1 MPPMYVLATDI
12 SPMRTTCAL
21 KVRCIRTYE
30 VKERRSTEVV
40 KCRECV
46 FHDSEGN
53 VLHAHIPRE
62 HVVKFQN
69 QFVEGKYK
77 NLNFPRHMFRLRSFK
92 SLKESEKIDD
102 KELIDVIGRIVE
114 IYFPIEKIV
123 GGRPSRLIDFLIE
136 DERLSFGF
144 YSVIYFYNCNGDE
157 MKCTVWDDH
166 VDKVDSWVKS
176 GYNAGETK
184 LSSSY
189 DATQLFINEPI
200 PEIIEFRDR
209 ICGEKTPMRSICSIS
224 SMSAA
229 NTFDTFNTGSMIM
242 TTISEV
248 YEKKQY
254 GDYWV
259 VAKIVGIE
267 GALDWCYNSCKTQGC
282 SKKLTLNTK
291 GLYDSYKCN
300 KTWAEGILR
309 YRIKVRVVDRNGN
322 APFLL
327 WDREC
332 KELIGMS
339 AVELR
344 DKYPQDNQLLP
355 NEILSLCSM
364 ALIWKIA
371 VRKEQFD
378 NLHNAFAVMKEFLSE
393 GEAESPLAITGNAK
407 DVEVLDS
414 GAVKRCLLDQ
424 FSSTKT
430 SSKKLLLEVKLEKT
444 TDDAA

>member
-1 MPPMYVLATDI
+1 MPPMYILATQI

-21 KVRCIRTYE
+21 KVRCVRTYE
-30 VKERRSTEVV
+30 VREWKSSEAV

-53 VLHAHIPRE
+53 VLHAYIPRE

-92 SLKESEKIDD
+92 SLRASDQIDD

-114 IYFPIEKIV
+114 IYSPIERIV
-123 GGRPSRLIDFLIE
+123 GGKPSRLIDFLIE
-136 DERLSFGF
+136 DES
-144 YSVIYFYNCNGDE
+144 GDE

-166 VDKVDSWVKS
+166 VDKVDSC
-176 GYNAGETK
+176 
-184 LSSSY
+184 SY
-189 DATQLFINEPI
+189 DATQLFINEDI
-200 PEIIEFRDR
+200 PEILELRDR

-229 NTFDTFNTGSMIM
+229 NTFDTFNSGSMIM
-242 TTISEV
+242 TTIAEV

-254 GDYWV
+254 DDYWV

-267 GALDWCYNSCKTQGC
+267 NGLDWYYNSCKTSGC
-282 SKKLTLNTK
+282 SKKLTLNAN
-291 GLYDSYKCN
+291 GCYDCYKCN
-300 KTWAEGILR
+300 KTWGEGMLR
-309 YRIKVRVVDRNGN
+309 YRLKVRVVDRNGN
-322 APFLL
+322 ASFLL

-344 DKYPQDNQLLP
+344 DKYPQVINDTKLIDSYCPELL
-355 NEILSLCSM
+355 ES
-364 ALIWKIA
+364 
-371 VRKEQFD
+371 FD
-378 NLHNAFAVMKEFLSE
+378 NDPTSKLQSNDCFESDEEFISE
-393 GEAESPLAITGNAK
+393 GEVESPLAITGNAK
-407 DVEVLDS
+407 DVEDLDS
-414 GAVKRCLLDQ
+414 GSVKRCLLDEY
-424 FSSTKT
+424 SSSKTSTK
-430 SSKKLLLEVKLEKT
+430 KMLLQVKLEKT
-444 TDDAA
+444 SEDVNMKNLKEGQEGINKSSLNNKISA

>member
-69 QFVEGKYK
+69 QFVE
-77 NLNFPRHMFRLRSFK
+77 
-92 SLKESEKIDD
+92 
-102 KELIDVIGRIVE
+102 DVIGRIVE
-114 IYFPIEKIV
+114 IYSPIEKIV

-136 DERLSFGF
+136 DES
-144 YSVIYFYNCNGDE
+144 GDE

-254 GDYWV
+254 SDYWV

-291 GLYDSYKCN
+291 GLYDCYKCN

-371 VRKEQFD
+371 VINDPKLVDSYCPELLESFD
-378 NLHNAFAVMKEFLSE
+378 NDPTSKLQSNDCFESDEEFLFE

-407 DVEVLDS
+407 DLEVLDS